1 MITSTHGRRCA
12 VAERGR
18 RPSRSRREA
27 ASQRPATARTEAV
40 RVLARVLAGESL
52 DAALPESDARLAD
65 PRDRAQLRAIAF
77 AVLRRPFR
85 YRALAAMLLAR
96 GRPKPLLE
104 AAIVAG
110 LAQIEDELGPVHAI
124 VDGSVGA
131 LAALGESRLVPVAN
145 AVLRRFLREREAL
158 LAGLPDDELQ
168 RFQHPRWLIEALR
181 HDWPGDWPAI
191 LAANDASAPLWLR
204 VNRRRATRA
213 AVLAELEGAGIA
225 AVADPLLPDAIRV
238 DERLAPQALPAFVEG
253 RVSVQDASAQWIV
266 ELMDLGP
273 GLRVL
278 DACAAPGGKTCHIAE
293 RAPALAALL
302 ALDVDPA
309 RVARI
314 DAALERLGLVA
325 NTRAADATRPA
336 DWWDGT
342 SYDRILIDAPC
353 TGTGVIRRHPDIR
366 LLRRP
371 GDVQALAARQ
381 DALLDALWPLLAP
394 GGRLVYATC
403 SVLAAGN
410 AERVAAFLSRT
421 PDAMALDAVPE
432 GFGRRVAVGRQRLPG
447 EHGGDGFHAAVLGKR
462 AR

>member
-1 MITSTHGRRCA
+1 

-18 RPSRSRREA
+18 HRARSHREA
-27 ASQRPATARTEAV
+27 ASAPPAAARTEAV

-65 PRDRAQLRAIAF
+65 PRDRAQMRAIAF
-77 AVLRRPFR
+77 AALRRPFR
-85 YRALAAMLLAR
+85 YRALARMLLTR
-96 GRPKPLLE
+96 GHPKPLLE

-131 LAALGESRLVPVAN
+131 LAALGEARLVPVAN
-145 AVLRRFLREREAL
+145 AVLRRFLRDREAL
-158 LAGLPDDELQ
+158 VAALPDDELQ
-168 RFQHPRWLIEALR
+168 RFQHPRWLIDALKR
-181 HDWPGDWPAI
+181 DWPDHWAAI
-191 LAANDASAPLWLR
+191 LAANNQPAPLWLR

-213 AVLAELEGAGIA
+213 AVLAELADAGIA
-225 AVADPLLPDAIRV
+225 AIADPLLPDAIRV
-238 DERLAPQALPAFVEG
+238 DTRINPQSLPAFLDG
-253 RVSVQDASAQWIV
+253 RVSVQDVSAQWIV
-266 ELMDLGP
+266 ELLALAP

-293 RAPALAALL
+293 REPALAALV
-302 ALDVDPA
+302 ALDVDPT
-309 RVARI
+309 RTARI
-314 DAALERLGLVA
+314 DAALARLSLTA
-325 NTRAADATRPA
+325 TTYAADATRPT

-342 SYDRILIDAPC
+342 RFDRILIDAPC

-371 GDVQALAARQ
+371 GDVSALAARQ

-403 SVLAAGN
+403 SVLAAEN

-421 PDAMALDAVPE
+421 PDAVALDVGPQ
-432 GFGRRVAVGRQRLPG
+432 GFDHPLAVGRQRLPG
-447 EHGGDGFHAAVLGKR
+447 EHGGDGFYAAVLGKR
-462 AR
+462 AS